1 VSINA
6 NISADSGVGI
16 IAIRSFFR
24 EADTAR
30 IDGDHGEVLRQW
42 QREISPCGPILRPA
56 SQRGAVADFGSRR
69 SMRASLKLS
78 EPRNT
83 SGTHRQS
90 RSAGEERRAR
100 TQSHSLSLGLL
111 IQLYSSRVPRLI
123 IASFRVECIS
133 DRKETTIIVA
143 SCELDPILHYF
154 PIIYDS
160 CRLPP

>member
-1 VSINA
+1 MRTS
-6 NISADSGVGI
+6 SA
-16 IAIRSFFR
+16 
-24 EADTAR
+24 
-30 IDGDHGEVLRQW
+30 
-42 QREISPCGPILRPA
+42 A
-56 SQRGAVADFGSRR
+56 SQPAVADVASRR

-83 SGTHRQS
+83 YGTYRQS

-111 IQLYSSRVPRLI
+111 IQLSSSRVPRLI
-123 IASFRVECIS
+123 IASFCVECIS

-154 PIIYDS
+154 PIIYASASTGGKRSYRAKRFRGGQLRQMVVDRTS
-160 CRLPP
+160 GVAK